1 MPSGTNRIIVTVIGR
16 DQVGIIAAVSSVL
29 AEAQANIV
37 DISQT
42 TLQEFFAM
50 IMMADLEHASL
61 PFAEIKQ
68 RLNDKGEAM
77 GLRIDAQHEAVFNYL
92 HRV

>member
-77 GLRIDAQHEAVFNYL
+77 GLRIDAQHEAVFNYM

>member
-77 GLRIDAQHEAVFNYL
+77 GLRIEAQHEAVFNYM